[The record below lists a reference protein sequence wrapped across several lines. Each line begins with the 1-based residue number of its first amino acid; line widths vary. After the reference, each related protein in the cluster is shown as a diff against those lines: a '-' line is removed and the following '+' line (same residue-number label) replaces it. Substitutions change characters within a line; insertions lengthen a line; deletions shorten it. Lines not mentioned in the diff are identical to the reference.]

1 MKPLSGDRGD
11 TLVEILAAL
20 AVLGIG
26 ITALLGGL
34 VTNITTT
41 GVNRDQ
47 AQVSAILLSASE
59 HVKSLGALTCGGA
72 AVTIDPAD
80 VPHDNAVFEATYGPA
95 AAFDSSTPCS
105 VMYRVPIR
113 VTGNGFDVSL
123 DVVKRP

>member
-1 MKPLSGDRGD
+1 MKHLRGDRGD

-59 HVKSLGALTCGGA
+59 HVKSLGSVSCGGS
-72 AVTIDPAD
+72 AVTIDSTD
-80 VPHDNAVFEATYGPA
+80 VPHDDTVFEVAYGPSVP
-95 AAFDSSTPCS
+95 FDANTPCS

-113 VTGNGFDVSL
+113 VTGNGFDVTL

>member
-1 MKPLSGDRGD
+1 MKHLRGDRGD

-34 VTNITTT
+34 VTNITATS
-41 GVNRDQ
+41 VNRDQ
-47 AQVSAILLSASE
+47 AQVSAILLSSSE
-59 HVKSLGALTCGGA
+59 HVKSLGPLSCGGS

-80 VPHDNAVFEATYGPA
+80 VPHDDSVFSVTYGPA
-95 AAFDSSTPCS
+95 VDFSASTPCS
-105 VMYRVPIR
+105 IMYRVPVR
-113 VTGNGFDVSL
+113 VTGNGFDISL

>member
-1 MKPLSGDRGD
+1 MKRLHGDRGD

-20 AVLGIG
+20 MVLGIG

-34 VTNITTT
+34 VTNITAT

-59 HVKSLGALTCGGA
+59 HVKSLGPLACGGGVV
-72 AVTIDPAD
+72 AVDPTE
-80 VPHDNAVFEATYGPA
+80 VPHESSTFSVSYGPA
-95 AAFDSSTPCS
+95 TAFNATTPCS
-105 VMYRVPIR
+105 VMYRVPVR

-123 DVVKRP
+123 DVVKRS

>member
-1 MKPLSGDRGD
+1 MKPPGGDRGE

-59 HVKSLGALTCGGA
+59 HVKSLGVLACGGTAITISPA
-72 AVTIDPAD
+72 A
-80 VPHDNAVFEATYGPA
+80 VPHDAAFEVTYGPA
-95 AAFDSSTPCS
+95 VPFDASTPCA
-105 VMYRVPIR
+105 VMYRVPVR
-113 VTGNGFDVSL
+113 VTGNGFDVSV
-123 DVVKRP
+123 DVVKQP